1 MHYGNPDR
9 GSLWD
14 RARHRL
20 SRVSLSGVSGRIA
33 GTGLILMVIGVAGL
47 VRLVIHPA
55 WSVGLAAIAFFAA
68 GVLLVFL
75 AA

>member
-14 RARHRL
+14 CARHRL

-33 GTGLILMVIGVAGL
+33 GTGLILMVIGVGGL

-55 WSVGLAAIAFFAA
+55 WSVGFAAIGFFGA